1 MKRIYGWQISTWKDV
16 LSLAIRDMKR
26 CHYISIRMTFFLND
40 HTKCL
45 IRCQKTGS
53 FIYCWW
59 ECIWL
64 FYKTVW
70 QVSLKAKLATVDP
83 YDPAIA
89 LLDIYPREMKISVHI
104 KSCYMIVHSSF
115 ICNSPKLEIIHMSFN
130 RQVDK
135 LFLYIQAM
143 ENYPAIKRNR
153 ISIHTTTWINLQII
167 ILTEKP
173 NNSKRLHSGWFY
185 LHTVIEKT

>member
-1 MKRIYGWQISTWKDV
+1 
-16 LSLAIRDMKR
+16 MKR
-26 CHYISIRMTFFLND
+26 CSITCHWDMNIKITIRYHYISIRMTFFKND

-45 IRCQKTGS
+45 RRCQETGS

-59 ECIWL
+59 ECKIVWL

-70 QVSLKAKLATVDP
+70 QVSLKAKLATVGSH
-83 YDPAIA
+83 DPAIA
-89 LLDIYPREMKISVHI
+89 LLDIYPSENFCSHKILLHDCSQQL
-104 KSCYMIVHSSF
+104 HSL
-115 ICNSPKLEIIHMSFN
+115 KLEIIHMSFN

-173 NNSKRLHSGWFY
+173 NNS
-185 LHTVIEKT
+185 